1 MSRMGTK
8 ALADGAPKVCANSM
22 ASTVVVDML
31 LETLIVTDEAKDG
44 PADSSSD
51 SRHPS
56 HKQIGHSRSGRVGS
70 RLVAN

>member
-31 LETLIVTDEAKDG
+31 LDTLIVTDEANDG
-44 PADSSSD
+44 PTAAQTHDIHLTNRLD
-51 SRHPS
+51 IHEAVV
-56 HKQIGHSRSGRVGS
+56 SGVGW
-70 RLVAN
+70 